1 MNPQRLATKRL
12 IPGFF
17 RVQKDINIAG
27 RTFDGVGNVAL
38 LHAEHYD
45 AGKRHISRADCVNLN
60 NIAEEFCR
68 SMITNQ

>member
-38 LHAEHYD
+38 LHAEHYLKSMCD
-45 AGKRHISRADCVNLN
+45 SILFPAIVHCFSRDCLF
-60 NIAEEFCR
+60 IFPR
-68 SMITNQ
+68 LIG